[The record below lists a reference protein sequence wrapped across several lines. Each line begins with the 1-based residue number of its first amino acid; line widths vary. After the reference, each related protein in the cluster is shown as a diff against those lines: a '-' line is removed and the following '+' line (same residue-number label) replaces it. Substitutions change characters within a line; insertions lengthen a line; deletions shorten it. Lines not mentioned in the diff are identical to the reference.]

1 MDMHILFPQM
11 FQFYVSHLVT
21 KSLKIYRCL
30 PMFLVSI
37 LWQPSLPVVLNLAFD
52 SFPFVFIFRTFCGIQ
67 FSQICIYESAESYHA
82 IYIHYISHTEKHMNK
97 YTIYTRMH
105 PHKRTNKQNK
115 RERLQST
122 LRAAHQIIHQNIRGV
137 PLCQR

>member
-1 MDMHILFPQM
+1 
-11 FQFYVSHLVT
+11 
-21 KSLKIYRCL
+21 
-30 PMFLVSI
+30 
-37 LWQPSLPVVLNLAFD
+37 
-52 SFPFVFIFRTFCGIQ
+52 
-67 FSQICIYESAESYHA
+67 
-82 IYIHYISHTEKHMNK
+82 MNK

-122 LRAAHQIIHQNIRGV
+122 LRAAHQIIYQNIGGV